1 MITIFALR
9 LCFCSGNDKRTT
21 VVWHS
26 YDSFSEIARVVRWSQ
41 GRFSGFFSGILRL
54 FAIRKTVD
62 GQYCEPL
69 TEAFQGAAVLSC
81 FAPL

>member
-1 MITIFALR
+1 MITIFALS

-26 YDSFSEIARVVRWSQ
+26 YDSFVKSRASFG
-41 GRFSGFFSGILRL
+41 GRKVDFRGFFSGILRL

-69 TEAFQGAAVLSC
+69 AEAFFPSDTA
-81 FAPL
+81 